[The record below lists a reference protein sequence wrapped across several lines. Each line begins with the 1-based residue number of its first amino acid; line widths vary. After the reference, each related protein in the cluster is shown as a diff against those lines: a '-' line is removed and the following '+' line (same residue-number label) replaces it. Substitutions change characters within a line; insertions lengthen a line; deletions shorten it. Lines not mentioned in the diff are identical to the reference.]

1 MRDKFAK
8 GGTMR
13 KLKIIALLS
22 LVVICSIAM
31 VGCGG
36 KSNELETRIKTDF
49 LAYMHSQGETDMTL
63 ADVQILQNYGTFN
76 GAVVVRMN
84 RGAYEMITNIQVG
97 GVDFTFDNS
106 NTALVWKDGNFYE
119 LADAYDAG
127 LLTKANLTAIALLV
141 NK

>member
-1 MRDKFAK
+1 
-8 GGTMR
+8 MR